1 MIDQQQRER
10 IEQDRRYLQRQRL
23 DSAESRART
32 RTAKE
37 AHAAAL
43 AALNGGDD
51 LPDADDASAHKRF
64 D

>member
-1 MIDQQQRER
+1 MIDDYQRER

-23 DSAESRART
+23 DSAENRART

-43 AALNGGDD
+43 AALRGPDD
-51 LPDADDASAHKRF
+51 LPDADDASAWSGR